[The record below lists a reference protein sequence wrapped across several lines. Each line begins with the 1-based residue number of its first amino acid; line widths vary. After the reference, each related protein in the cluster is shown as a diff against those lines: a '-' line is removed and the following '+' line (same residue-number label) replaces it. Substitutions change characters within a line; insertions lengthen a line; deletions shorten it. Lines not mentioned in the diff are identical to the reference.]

1 MWRGS
6 GYEVVKKL
14 RTLVKKTGI
23 YFTNEQAI
31 NATKRYI
38 KSFNGNYAFM
48 QVLPYFI
55 LKQVPVNGVYEERSQ
70 LLSYIE
76 NEEGDTNNEWTAELK

>member
-6 GYEVVKKL
+6 NFEVNKKHK
-14 RTLVKKTGI
+14 TLIKKTGI
-23 YFTNEQAI
+23 QFTDEQAI
-31 NATKRYI
+31 NAAKRYI
-38 KSFNGNYAFM
+38 KSFNGNYSFM

-55 LKQVPVNGVYEERSQ
+55 LKQVTIDGSIEEKSQ

-76 NEEGDTNNEWTAELK
+76 NEEDGNGNEWTAELR